1 MKKILFILYILA
13 ISNLRAQ
20 EYDISEC
27 IKIALD
33 RKGTLVSAE
42 LDVASANEGVRGSY
56 SGVLPSVSLSTSG
69 GKTKYPVQESII
81 PDLVNLEIDTIK
93 SGESSYMSAGLSINQ
108 TIFNGGRSLNSIKQA
123 KVNLDIA
130 KLRQRNTK
138 IEVIQNVTRS
148 YYGLLQAQQLL
159 DVAEKN
165 LVLSEKQ
172 VDLVQKQFDLGAVI
186 QVVTQL
192 L

>member
-1 MKKILFILYILA
+1 MKKYYIIIQLSLIFSA
-13 ISNLRAQ
+13 SFAQ
-20 EYDISEC
+20 VYDLSEC
-27 IKIALD
+27 IGIALESK
-33 RKGTLVSAE
+33 RTLVSAE

-123 KVNLDIA
+123 KI
-130 KLRQRNTK
+130 KLLLYK
-138 IEVIQNVTRS
+138 IYLFFR
-148 YYGLLQAQQLL
+148 
-159 DVAEKN
+159 
-165 LVLSEKQ
+165 
-172 VDLVQKQFDLGAVI
+172 
-186 QVVTQL
+186 
-192 L
+192 

>member
-1 MKKILFILYILA
+1 MKKILFVLYILA

-108 TIFNGGRSLNSIKQA
+108 TIYNGGRSLNSIKQA

-172 VDLVQKQFDLGAVI
+172 VDLVQSGL
-186 QVVTQL
+186 
-192 L
+192 